1 MTARREELKLLFP
14 VCLLQEIPEV
24 TEKVAER
31 GEGRVF
37 KHASNNPR
45 STGKSLLRTCRV
57 SSFSEK
63 NGSQQRMKEA
73 TTVPASLTS
82 NTNLEQKQ
90 RQPIRQGEVN
100 TSEKSITISLNIAN
114 ANVE

>member
-1 MTARREELKLLFP
+1 MTAGGEQVKSPKSRSEGTG
-14 VCLLQEIPEV
+14 
-24 TEKVAER
+24 TERSKR
-31 GEGRVF
+31 KVF

-57 SSFSEK
+57 CSLSVK

-73 TTVPASLTS
+73 TTVQASLIN

-90 RQPIRQGEVN
+90 RKLVR
-100 TSEKSITISLNIAN
+100 
-114 ANVE
+114 